1 MGAEL
6 GAWKRWAMT
15 NGQATGRGNFF
26 SRFWDGSY
34 SLPFSYWV
42 VSFLGNL
49 IATGLIGVWVAIFEG
64 AEVYPYTLAAYVV
77 VLWTLV
83 VGWTVFQLVGVW
95 RSATQ
100 YREGKRKQNKSSV
113 WGVLAQITLILGGF
127 NLAATC
133 LNVVVPQLREV
144 LQVAFENDPS
154 IPDYTIRVMRNGT
167 EIEIAGGFKYGLAN
181 DMEKIM
187 LASPQI
193 KVVHLNSL
201 GGRLQEAKK
210 VARIVRTKGLV
221 TYTSSECAS
230 ACSIA
235 FAAGRDRWI
244 RTGAK
249 LGFHR
254 ASFAGEELGSV
265 MLRDMLEAGYDRS
278 FADRAIAYSADKM
291 WYPSVSELEAAKVI
305 SGVVDNYK
313 FAASGYG
320 IRPGTEDFA
329 KELRNQPLFGAIAKS
344 EPLAF
349 ANMTNKF
356 QKNYVDGVPEG
367 AIQDEIRANTMIPL
381 ILSRLPRADNQI
393 QVDYAKLIADQY
405 DAVGSVDAKACY
417 DYAVNGSNVGS
428 VIKLFGTEL
437 KQREF
442 RLFELLLASS
452 VAGRTSSSQEHVEAI
467 FK

>member
-1 MGAEL
+1 
-6 GAWKRWAMT
+6 
-15 NGQATGRGNFF
+15 
-26 SRFWDGSY
+26 
-34 SLPFSYWV
+34 
-42 VSFLGNL
+42 
-49 IATGLIGVWVAIFEG
+49 
-64 AEVYPYTLAAYVV
+64 
-77 VLWTLV
+77 
-83 VGWTVFQLVGVW
+83 
-95 RSATQ
+95 
-100 YREGKRKQNKSSV
+100 
-113 WGVLAQITLILGGF
+113 
-127 NLAATC
+127 